1 MSVVSHTSD
10 FLDLKY
16 DDEAMLE
23 FTSYQHTDIHK
34 QWASL
39 SQAHRVLD

>member
-16 DDEAMLE
+16 DDEAMLD
-23 FTSYQHTDIHK
+23 QHTDIHK